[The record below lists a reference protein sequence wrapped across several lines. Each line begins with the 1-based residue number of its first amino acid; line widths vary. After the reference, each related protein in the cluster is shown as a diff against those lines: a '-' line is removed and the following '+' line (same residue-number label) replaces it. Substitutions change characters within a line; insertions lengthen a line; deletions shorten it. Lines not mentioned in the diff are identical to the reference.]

1 MPNIIASLF
10 QSKQVSVPTGGQGLN
25 QLSDQLQSWIKYLT
39 TIGMPI
45 VAGILVISVIFF
57 ATMLSISHDVE
68 RREKWKKAL
77 IWSSIGFV
85 IILVVLGL
93 STLIISVAASAAA
106 GQTG

>member
-1 MPNIIASLF
+1 MLNKVVTLF
-10 QSKQVSVPTGGQGLN
+10 QSTQVSIPTGGQGLS
-25 QLSDQLQSWIKYLT
+25 QLSNQLQSWIKYLT

-57 ATMLSISHDVE
+57 ATMLSISHDADK
-68 RREKWKKAL
+68 REKWKKAL

-93 STLIISVAASAAA
+93 STLIISVAASAAI
-106 GQTG
+106 GQSS